1 MPATITSQFRKNN
14 AKNLIAN
21 ASASGQSYWI
31 GIGKSDSWL
40 PADSTI
46 PFPAS
51 SLNYSAEVLRNLITL
66 KKASIPGA
74 LPRLMIQSNQY
85 DTNRIYKAYDSMD
98 DQCFIST
105 TLADNATVQ
114 YPCYVNTVDAIYLC
128 LKSPLTT
135 ASGAAPTHTT
145 AGVVAT
151 ANNYSWAFLY
161 TATGLFNTTAFKPL
175 PEPYTG
181 ITAHT
186 DTMGK
191 IYSGKLFVAYGGTG
205 YTGAPTEAVFHYT
218 NSSNTNL
225 STTIVISS
233 IISGGVITSAT
244 ITTSLSTLNVYS
256 NISNVS
262 ITVTNGGGSGA
273 QLVPTVT
280 PLGGITDLSAI
291 LPCWYVAFY
300 AKVDAAVDGL
310 DLPII
315 NDYRQI
321 SLIQNPGANLS
332 APTDS
337 PTTTNSLDCLNYF
350 NVTALSSGT
359 LDATKI
365 DFLIEECNNV
375 GTVVTNG
382 AKAYLD
388 YIVVASSPNG
398 KVYFHQN
405 YGVNIKKF
413 PSTSPSYFKCDSVTY
428 TYTSIGLPEYSANTG
443 EVLFVENRAS
453 ITRNSNQSE
462 EIKLIIQL

>member
-46 PFPAS
+46 PFPTS

-105 TLADNATVQ
+105 TLADNTVY
-114 YPCYVNTVDAIYLC
+114 YPCYVNTVDGIYLC
-128 LKSPLTT
+128 LKSPLT
-135 ASGAAPTHTT
+135 ASSTAPTHTT
-145 AGVVAT
+145 AGVVVTAT

-181 ITAHT
+181 ITAHA
-186 DTMGK
+186 DTTGK

-205 YTGAPTEAVFHYT
+205 YTSAPTEAVFHYT

-233 IISGGVITSAT
+233 TISGGVITIAT
-244 ITTSLSTLNVYS
+244 IANNSLSTLNGYS
-256 NISNVS
+256 SISNVS

-321 SLIQNPGANLS
+321 SLIQNPGVNSGAS
-332 APTDS
+332 TDS
-337 PTTTNSLDCLNYF
+337 PTTASSLDCLNYF
-350 NVTALSSGT
+350 NVIALSSGT

-365 DFLIEECNNV
+365 DFLIEECNSS
-375 GTVVTNG
+375 GAVVTNG

-388 YIVVASSPNG
+388 YIVVAGAQSG

-413 PSTSPSYFKCDSVTY
+413 PSASYFKSDGVTY

>member
-46 PFPAS
+46 PFPTS
-51 SLNYSAEVLRNLITL
+51 SSNYSAEVLRNLITL

-85 DTNRIYKAYDSMD
+85 DTTRIYKAYDSMD

-105 TLADNATVQ
+105 TLADNTTVH

-128 LKSPLTT
+128 LKSPLT
-135 ASGAAPTHTT
+135 ASGTAPTHTT
-145 AGVVAT
+145 AGQVAT
-151 ANNYSWAFLY
+151 AGGYSWAFLY

-175 PEPYTG
+175 PDTYTG
-181 ITAHT
+181 ITANV
-186 DTMGK
+186 DTQGK
-191 IYSGKLFVAYGGTG
+191 IYSAKLFVAYGGTG
-205 YTGAPTEAVFHYT
+205 YAAAPTEAVFHYT
-218 NSSNTNL
+218 NSSNV
-225 STTIVISS
+225 SASVSIGISS
-233 IISGGVITSAT
+233 NISGNVITSAL
-244 ITTSLSTLNVYS
+244 ITNQSLVTLNGYS

-262 ITVTNGGGSGA
+262 ITVTNGSGSGA

-321 SLIQNPGANLS
+321 SLIQNPGVNGA
-332 APTDS
+332 APADN
-337 PTTTNSLDCLNYF
+337 PTTANSLDCLNYF

-388 YIVVASSPNG
+388 YIVVAASPIG

-413 PSTSPSYFKCDSVTY
+413 PSTSPSYFKCDGVTY

-453 ITRNSNQSE
+453 INRNSNQSE